1 MHPLNNPKDIM
12 KTPTKKTVGP
22 FTAAIQ
28 RAFET
33 VHEQTGV
40 TEGDLFH
47 TGVAF
52 SALGLIAVNVDFLPM
67 SVHAVGWTAI
77 FCGLAGMMFVRRI
90 L

>member
-1 MHPLNNPKDIM
+1 M
-12 KTPTKKTVGP
+12 KTTAKKVVGP
-22 FTAAIQ
+22 FTAGIQ
-28 RAFET
+28 RAFDT

-40 TEGDLFH
+40 TKGDLFQV
-47 TGVAF
+47 GIAF
-52 SALGLIAVNVDFLPM
+52 AALGLIAVNVAFLPM

>member
-1 MHPLNNPKDIM
+1 M
-12 KTPTKKTVGP
+12 KTTTKKNVGP
-22 FTAAIQ
+22 FTTGIQ
-28 RAFET
+28 RAFDT

-40 TEGDLFH
+40 TKEDLFH
-47 TGVAF
+47 MGIAF
-52 SALGLIAVNVDFLPM
+52 ASLGIIAVNVDFLPM